1 VQVVDPG
8 DWFRVAALGDGLT
21 RIEEPYVDE
30 LVSANIWHLR
40 GSERDL
46 VVDSGLGVASLR
58 TALPWLFEHDPVLVL
73 THAHLDH
80 LGGANEF
87 ADVRVHGAELDE
99 VRRPGPVSLVTRTE
113 LELLGLGDEYSPD
126 EVPPELLLKAL
137 PSADYDVGSYALQAV
152 PPAVAVSEG
161 DLIDLGDRRFTVLHL
176 PGHTPGSLSLHE
188 VATGVLFT
196 GDVLY
201 EGGLIDSCIGS
212 DVPAYRATM
221 QRLLDLEVTRVYAG
235 HGRVL
240 DRSELRA
247 VVSDYLAM
255 TEKGGHPGP

>member
-1 VQVVDPG
+1 MQVVDPR
-8 DWFRVAALGDGLT
+8 DWFRVSALGDGLT
-21 RIEEPYVDE
+21 RIEEPYVDD

-40 GSERDL
+40 GSDRDL

-58 TALPWLFEHDPVLVL
+58 TALPWLLEHDPVLVL

-80 LGGANEF
+80 LGGAHEF
-87 ADVRVHGAELDE
+87 TDVRVHRAALDD

-113 LELLGLGDEYSPD
+113 LDLLGLGDEYSPD

-137 PSADYDVGSYALQAV
+137 PSAGYDVGSYALRAV
-152 PPAVAVSEG
+152 APAVSVCDG
-161 DLIDLGDRRFTVLHL
+161 DVIDLGDRRLTVLHL

-188 VATGVLFT
+188 AATGVLFT

-212 DVPAYRATM
+212 DVAAYRASM

-240 DRSELRA
+240 DRRELQA
-247 VVSDYLAM
+247 IASDYLDRA
-255 TEKGGHPGP
+255 ENSGQPGP